1 MSLDSSP
8 PLPPAVRR
16 TAATLGVDLTEAAS
30 LRLAAYRAI
39 LAARAAPEGLM
50 SAGAVAALDEHL
62 IDSLSICTFI
72 PTGVLACID
81 VGAGAGLPGVPV
93 AIVRRRIRMTLLDA
107 QARRARFLDD
117 LSTALPE
124 LGLRVVRRRA
134 ESAAHGELREAFELA
149 LARAL
154 APMATLVE
162 LTLPFVRPGGHLL
175 AMKTVAAADEI
186 EAAAHAIE
194 RSGGRLR
201 SSHEVSWPGLR
212 IPRLIV
218 EVEKVH
224 PTPAEL
230 PRRDGVP
237 RKRPLGIRA

>member
-1 MSLDSSP
+1 
-8 PLPPAVRR
+8 
-16 TAATLGVDLTEAAS
+16 
-30 LRLAAYRAI
+30 
-39 LAARAAPEGLM
+39 M
-50 SAGAVAALDEHL
+50 SAGAVEALDEHL
-62 IDSLSICTFI
+62 IDSLSICAFI
-72 PTGVLACID
+72 PTGVLDCID

-93 AIVRRRIRMTLLDA
+93 ATVRREIRMTLLDA
-107 QARRARFLDD
+107 QTRRARFLDD
-117 LSTALPE
+117 VSTALPE

-134 ESAAHGELREAFELA
+134 ESAAHGELREAFDLA
-149 LARAL
+149 LARAV

-162 LTLPFVRPGGHLL
+162 LTLPFVRPGGRLL

-186 EAAAHAIE
+186 DAAAHAIA

-201 SSHEVSWPGLR
+201 SRREVSWSGLR
-212 IPRLIV
+212 TPRLIV

-237 RKRPLGIRA
+237 RKRPLGIHA